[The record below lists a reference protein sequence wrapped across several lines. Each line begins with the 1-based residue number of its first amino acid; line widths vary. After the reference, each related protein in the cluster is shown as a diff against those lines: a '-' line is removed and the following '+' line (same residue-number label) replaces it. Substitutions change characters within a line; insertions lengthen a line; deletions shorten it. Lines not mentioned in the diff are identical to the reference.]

1 MILHGDATDL
11 SLLEDENLDL
21 MDAVVTATGYDED
34 NLLLALTAKQHGVE
48 DVIAKVSR
56 TSYAEI
62 ISRMGIDMALNP
74 LDITTSNIMRFVQGS
89 KKVLSSQLIQGQA
102 EIMEI
107 IATSHMKILGRPL
120 KELKLPDTIIIAA
133 IHRGSR
139 VIIPDGDT
147 EILEDDKVILLSLL
161 SDLSGTEN
169 LLKESGRLSFFRR

>member
-1 MILHGDATDL
+1 
-11 SLLEDENLDL
+11 

-89 KKVLSSQLIQGQA
+89 KKLFPPSSYRA
-102 EIMEI
+102 
-107 IATSHMKILGRPL
+107 
-120 KELKLPDTIIIAA
+120 
-133 IHRGSR
+133 
-139 VIIPDGDT
+139 
-147 EILEDDKVILLSLL
+147 
-161 SDLSGTEN
+161 
-169 LLKESGRLSFFRR
+169 RRK